1 MTAEEQKT
9 AQAID
14 LEDIVKQIRQL
25 PGDAWFCSYERKNTN
40 PTSSL
45 AGASSSA
52 ITYSAPVDSPKDARV
67 FVRWSSELDGL
78 SNKRYAKYIVEI
90 NLPHVTEFSITPP
103 ICIKDLFEIVH
114 ANVLDSEYRSEQEKN
129 VLKTLYKKTEHIV
142 EEKK

>member
-1 MTAEEQKT
+1 MANEQQKT
-9 AQAID
+9 TAVID
-14 LEDIVKQIRQL
+14 LEDIVKQVKQL
-25 PGDAWFCSYERKNTN
+25 PGDAWFCSYEHKNTH

-45 AGASSSA
+45 AGESSSA
-52 ITYSAPVDSPKDARV
+52 ITYSALVDSPKDARV

-114 ANVLDSEYRSEQEKN
+114 ANVLDSEYRSEHEKN
-129 VLKTLYKKTEHIV
+129 VLKTLYKKAEHTV